1 MTVKYESQKIAQHF
15 FTFAVL
21 LFLVQVIVGII
32 AALQFIWPEFF
43 ILNFNIIRSL
53 HINALVVW
61 LLVGLMGATYYVVPE
76 ESETELW
83 SVPLAKFQ
91 FWATVVTVTLVVLGY
106 IWMGLNPQANSTA
119 LFGTGILNEGREYI
133 EAPRWADILIALSAI
148 LFLINNFMTVLKT
161 KKWTG
166 IQGTLLAGLTFL
178 ALMYIPGMFYTKS
191 MVKDQFWWW
200 WVVHLW
206 VEGAWEVIAGALLAF
221 MLMKTLNAQ
230 RHVVERWMYI
240 EVALVL
246 FTGILGTGH
255 HYYWIGTP
263 GYWLWIGGI
272 FSSLEPIPLLVMVW
286 DAFRTTREYRTV
298 TNKVGLFY
306 AVAHAIFNFVGAG
319 LWGVIH
325 TLPQVNKWTHGTQ
338 ITTAHG
344 HLAFYGAYVLLVL
357 SMIYVTLPAI
367 RGTKE
372 FSGARAYQAFW
383 WMTISMIFIVLTITG
398 AGMVQTYM
406 ERLMGLD
413 YVAVKANYNLWF
425 WIFRA
430 IFGVGF
436 LIGVAIFVIDFFRL
450 GKEPLKVSSGEAVK
464 AAG

>member
-1 MTVKYESQKIAQHF
+1 MTIKYESQKIAQNF
-15 FTFAVL
+15 YTFAVL
-21 LFLVQVIVGII
+21 LFLVQVAVGII
-32 AALQFIWPEFF
+32 AALQFMWPDFF

-53 HINALVVW
+53 HINAMVVW
-61 LLVGLMGATYYVVPE
+61 LLVGMMGATYYVVSE
-76 ESETELW
+76 ESDTELW
-83 SVPLAKFQ
+83 SIPMANFQ

-106 IWMGLNPQANSTA
+106 IWMGINPQANSTA

-133 EAPRWADILIALSAI
+133 EAPRWADILIVVSVL
-148 LFLINNFMTVLKT
+148 LFLFNNFMTVLKT

-166 IQGTLLAGLTFL
+166 IQGTLLGGLTIL
-178 ALMYIPGMFYTKS
+178 ALMYLPGMFYTKS

-206 VEGAWEVIAGALLAF
+206 VEGAWEIIAGALLAF
-221 MLMKTLNAQ
+221 MLMKVVGAQ
-230 RHVVERWMYI
+230 REVVEKWMYV
-240 EVALVL
+240 EVGLVM

-263 GYWLWIGGI
+263 GYWLWVGGI
-272 FSSLEPIPLLVMVW
+272 FSSLEPIPLLIMVW
-286 DAFRTTREYRTV
+286 DAFRTTRETRVV
-298 TNKVGLFY
+298 TNRAGLY
-306 AVAHAIFNFVGAG
+306 YTVAHAIFNFVGAG

-357 SMIYVTLPAI
+357 AMIYITLPAI
-367 RGTKE
+367 RGVKAFNT
-372 FSGARAYQAFW
+372 SRAFQSFW

-413 YVAVKANYNLWF
+413 YVAVKTNYNLWF
-425 WIFRA
+425 WILRA

-436 LIGVAIFVIDFFRL
+436 LYGVWIFVADYFKL
-450 GKEPLKVSSGEAVK
+450 GKEPAPVVAPAPEK
-464 AAG
+464 A

>member
-1 MTVKYESQKIAQHF
+1 MTIKHESQKIAQHF
-15 FTFAVL
+15 YTFAVL
-21 LFLVQVIVGII
+21 LFLVQVLVGII
-32 AALQFIWPEFF
+32 AAVQFIWPDFF
-43 ILNFNIIRSL
+43 ILNFNTIRTL

-61 LLVGLMGATYYVVPE
+61 LLVGFMGATYYVVSE

-83 SVPLAKFQ
+83 SLPLAKFQ
-91 FWATVVTVTLVVLGY
+91 FWATVVTITTVVLGY
-106 IWMGLNPQANSTA
+106 IIMGLYPQANI
-119 LFGTGILNEGREYI
+119 LVFGTRLLNEGREYI
-133 EAPRWADILIALSAI
+133 EAPRWADVLIVISVL
-148 LFLINNFMTVLKT
+148 LFLLNCAMTVLKP

-166 IQGTLLAGLTFL
+166 IQCVLLGGLVFL
-178 ALMYIPGMFYTKS
+178 ALMYLPGMMYAKS

-206 VEGAWEVIAGALLAF
+206 VEGAWEIIAGALLAF
-221 MLMKTLNAQ
+221 MLMKTIGAK
-230 RHVVERWMYI
+230 REVVEKWMYV
-240 EVALVL
+240 EVGLVL

-263 GYWLWIGGI
+263 EYWLWVGGI
-272 FSSLEPIPLLVMVW
+272 FSSLEPIPLLLMVW
-286 DAFRTTREYRTV
+286 NAFRTTRETRNV
-298 TNKVGLFY
+298 ENKVGLY
-306 AVAHAIFNFVGAG
+306 YTVANAIFNFVGAG
-319 LWGVIH
+319 LWGIIH

-344 HLAFYGAYVLLVL
+344 HLAFYGAYVLLVMA
-357 SMIYVTLPAI
+357 MIYVTLPAI
-367 RGTKE
+367 RGVKE
-372 FSGARAYQAFW
+372 FNPSRAFQSFW
-383 WMTISMIFIVLTITG
+383 WMTISMVFIVLTITG

-436 LIGVAIFVIDFFRL
+436 LIGVGIFVVDYFKL
-450 GKEPLKVSSGEAVK
+450 GKEPAT
-464 AAG
+464 ARA

>member
-1 MTVKYESQKIAQHF
+1 MTIKHESQKIAQNF
-15 FTFAVL
+15 YTFAVL
-21 LFLVQVIVGII
+21 LFLVQVLVGVI
-32 AALQFIWPEFF
+32 AAVQFIWPDFF
-43 ILNFNIIRSL
+43 VLNFNTIRTL

-61 LLVGLMGATYYVVPE
+61 LLVGFMGATYYVVSE

-83 SVPLAKFQ
+83 SLPLAKFQ
-91 FWATVVTVTLVVLGY
+91 FWATVVAITGVVIGY
-106 IWMGLNPQANSTA
+106 IVMGLNPQANI
-119 LFGTGILNEGREYI
+119 LVLGTRLLNEGREYI
-133 EAPRWADILIALSAI
+133 EAPRWADILIVVSVL
-148 LFLINNFMTVLKT
+148 LFLLNCFMTVLKT
-161 KKWTG
+161 KRWTG
-166 IQGTLLAGLTFL
+166 IQGVLLGGLVFL
-178 ALMYIPGMFYTKS
+178 ALMYLPGMFYTKS

-206 VEGAWEVIAGALLAF
+206 VEGAWEIIAGALLAF
-221 MLMKTLNAQ
+221 MLMKVTGVK
-230 RHVVERWMYI
+230 REVVEKWMYI
-240 EVALVL
+240 EVGLVM

-263 GYWLWIGGI
+263 GYWLWVGGI

-286 DAFRTTREYRTV
+286 DAFRTTRETRNV
-298 TNKVGLFY
+298 TNKAGLY
-306 AVAHAIFNFVGAG
+306 YTVAHAIFNFVGAG
-319 LWGVIH
+319 LMGVIH

-357 SMIYVTLPAI
+357 AMIYVTLPAI
-367 RGTKE
+367 RGVKE
-372 FSGARAYQAFW
+372 FNASRAFKSFW
-383 WMTISMIFIVLTITG
+383 IMTISMVFIVLTITG

-436 LIGVAIFVIDFFRL
+436 LYGVWILVVDYFKL
-450 GKEPLKVSSGEAVK
+450 GKETTTA
-464 AAG
+464 